1 MQKYAL
7 FVYNPNI
14 LNSFF
19 EVFLKES
26 AKVLKDNDVVEHIF
40 YHEWIGGGNGTHE
53 THYYITRGRVGARK
67 REKDAEERNN
77 KITVELQLRKRQQEE
92 RDDIEGKQENEPNV
106 KRILGIYHKG
116 KLQKEIIKEDG
127 LIGMVNWA

>member
-1 MQKYAL
+1 MCG
-7 FVYNPNI
+7 
-14 LNSFF
+14 
-19 EVFLKES
+19 
-26 AKVLKDNDVVEHIF
+26 NDERD
-40 YHEWIGGGNGTHE
+40 

-77 KITVELQLRKRQQEE
+77 RNYSRITDEKRQQEE

-116 KLQKEIIKEDG
+116 KLQKGIIKEDG